1 MEQKHGGARMGVL
14 LAALGMVAAAHAQD
28 WGKALKD
35 AAKGKGEGQ
44 TSSATAGGTSGGLA
58 SALGGLSLPAVSGN
72 TAGNAAG
79 VLQYC
84 VQRKYLSADAVGG
97 VKDKLLSKYGL
108 GSEEEASESADYK
121 SGVSGLLQGDGGKSF
136 NLDSVSDK
144 VKDKACDYVL
154 DNATKL
160 I

>member
-1 MEQKHGGARMGVL
+1 MGQSKRVL
-14 LAALGMVAAAHAQD
+14 QVTLLVAVLGVCAAAQAQNFKQLLKNQQAGQATQGSSQGSALG
-28 WGKALKD
+28 G
-35 AAKGKGEGQ
+35 
-44 TSSATAGGTSGGLA
+44 
-58 SALGGLSLPAVSGN
+58 ALGGLSMPAVSGD

-108 GSEEEASESADYK
+108 GGEEKASESADYK

>member
-1 MEQKHGGARMGVL
+1 MGQSKRVL
-14 LAALGMVAAAHAQD
+14 QATLLVTVLGVCAAAQAQDFKQLLKNQQAGQATQGSSQGSALG
-28 WGKALKD
+28 G
-35 AAKGKGEGQ
+35 
-44 TSSATAGGTSGGLA
+44 
-58 SALGGLSLPAVSGN
+58 ALGGLSMPAVSGD

-84 VQRKYLSADAVGG
+84 VQRKYLSANAVTS
-97 VKDKLLSKYGL
+97 VKDKLLSKYGV
-108 GSEEEASESADYK
+108 GSASEATESPDYK
-121 SGVSGLLQGDGGKSF
+121 SGAMGLLQGDGGKSF
-136 NLDSVSDK
+136 NLESVSDK

>member
-1 MEQKHGGARMGVL
+1 MGQSKRVLQAILLVAVLGVCAAAQAQDFKQLLKNQAGQATQGSSQGGA
-14 LAALGMVAAAHAQD
+14 LG
-28 WGKALKD
+28 G
-35 AAKGKGEGQ
+35 
-44 TSSATAGGTSGGLA
+44 
-58 SALGGLSLPAVSGN
+58 ALGGLSLPAVSGN

-84 VQRKYLSADAVGG
+84 VQRKYLSADAVGD

-108 GSEEEASESADYK
+108 GNEEKASESADYK
-121 SGVSGLLQGDGGKSF
+121 RGLSGLLQGDGGKSF
-136 NLDSVSDK
+136 NLDSISGK

>member
-1 MEQKHGGARMGVL
+1 MAL
-14 LAALGMVAAAHAQD
+14 LAAALVLGASAQAQD

-35 AAKGKGEGQ
+35 AAKGKSEGQ
-44 TSSATAGGTSGGLA
+44 TSSSTQGSTSGGLG
-58 SALGGLSLPAVSGN
+58 SALGGLSMPAISGN

-108 GSEEEASESADYK
+108 GSEKKASESADYK
-121 SGVSGLLQGDGGKSF
+121 RGVSGLLQGDGGKSF
-136 NLDSVSDK
+136 NLDSVSGK

>member
-1 MEQKHGGARMGVL
+1 MKRSTRRVQLTL
-14 LAALGMVAAAHAQD
+14 LIAALTLGASAQAQSFKD
-28 WGKALKD
+28 LLKNQQSGQSTQSSSQGNAL
-35 AAKGKGEGQ
+35 
-44 TSSATAGGTSGGLA
+44 GG
-58 SALGGLSLPAVSGN
+58 ALGGLSMPAVSGN

-84 VQRKYLSADAVGG
+84 VQRKYLSANAVTS

-108 GSEEEASESADYK
+108 GGAQQVEQSPDYK
-121 SGVSGLLQGDGGKSF
+121 SGAMGLLKGDGGKSF
-136 NLDSVSDK
+136 NLESVSGK

-154 DNATKL
+154 NNATKL

>member
-1 MEQKHGGARMGVL
+1 MKAKFSPVAFGLIAAFGV
-14 LAALGMVAAAHAQD
+14 VAAAQAQD
-28 WGKALKD
+28 FKQLLKNQQSGQSTQGSSQGSAL
-35 AAKGKGEGQ
+35 
-44 TSSATAGGTSGGLA
+44 GG
-58 SALGGLSLPAVSGN
+58 ALGGLSMPAVSGN

-84 VQRKYLSADAVGG
+84 VQRKYLSANAVTS
-97 VKDKLLSKYGL
+97 VKDKLLSKYGM
-108 GSEEEASESADYK
+108 GGAQKAEESTDYK
-121 SGVSGLLQGDGGKSF
+121 SGAMGLLKGDGGKSF
-136 NLDSVSDK
+136 NLESVSGK

>member
-1 MEQKHGGARMGVL
+1 MKRSTCRVQLTL
-14 LAALGMVAAAHAQD
+14 LVAALTAGAAVQAQD
-28 WGKALKD
+28 FKQLLKQQQSGQ
-35 AAKGKGEGQ
+35 ATQ
-44 TSSATAGGTSGGLA
+44 TSGQGSGLG
-58 SALGGLSLPAVSGN
+58 ALGGLSLPAVSGN

-84 VQRKYLSADAVGG
+84 VQRKYLSANAVTS

-108 GSEEEASESADYK
+108 GGAQQAEQSPDYK
-121 SGVSGLLQGDGGKSF
+121 SGAMGLLKGDGGKSF
-136 NLDSVSDK
+136 NLESVSGK

-154 DNATKL
+154 NNATKL